1 MLHFTNIGPVVLF
14 WHLAR
19 RLYLNYGH
27 LKLSQADLVNGR
39 MSVSQPAIRLLSV
52 SGWETE
58 QARSAGRRYAER
70 LTGIA
75 GRPFT
80 FPAGDQ

>member
-27 LKLSQADLVNGR
+27 LILSQADFVNGR
-39 MSVSQPAIRLLSV
+39 MS
-52 SGWETE
+52 GFY
-58 QARSAGRRYAER
+58 QAEVVRQMAE
-70 LTGIA
+70 GKS
-75 GRPFT
+75 
-80 FPAGDQ
+80 